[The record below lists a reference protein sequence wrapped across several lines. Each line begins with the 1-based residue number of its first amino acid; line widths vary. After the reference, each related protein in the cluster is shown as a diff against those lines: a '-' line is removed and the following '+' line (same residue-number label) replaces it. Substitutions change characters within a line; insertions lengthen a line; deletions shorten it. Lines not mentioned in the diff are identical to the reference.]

1 MTKRI
6 WIVGLMA
13 ALAWAGAAAAQI
25 DSPEQMLP
33 TVRQPTLRKAQS
45 EKDALALARVE
56 FCRDKLPEQYR
67 RRNNFAWAV
76 AKIKGLDK
84 VEYFAHSGIQ
94 NLDDFS
100 KATVK
105 QLEGISIRPEKGRFH
120 ALCVNQNDV
129 VDGYDCWVR
138 VVDTEYK
145 ILEDMAAR
153 MPDPSVKGRVKLYTD
168 LPPCASCWN
177 VMKQFM
183 TVYTNVQMS
192 VLYRRK

>member
-1 MTKRI
+1 MKKAF
-6 WIVGLMA
+6 WIVWTA
-13 ALAWAGAAAAQI
+13 CALAWATASSAQI
-25 DSPEQMLP
+25 EAPEQMAP
-33 TVRQPTLRKAQS
+33 TVRQPTLRKAHP

-56 FCRDKLPEQYR
+56 FQRAKLPEQFR
-67 RRNNFAWAV
+67 KRNNFAWAV
-76 AKIKGLDK
+76 AKIKDLDK

-100 KATVK
+100 KATAK
-105 QLEGISIRPEKGRFH
+105 QLDGISLRPEKGRYH

-129 VDGYDCWVR
+129 VDGPDCWVR
-138 VVDTEYK
+138 IVDTEYK
-145 ILEDMAAR
+145 IIEEMAAH
-153 MPDPSVKGRVKLYTD
+153 MPDKSVKGRVKLYTD

-183 TVYTNVQMS
+183 AEYTNVQMS